1 MNVFDKYLDNI
12 AENAQLVDVINQL
25 CIIHFYKT
33 QNTLKDI
40 FEIEFIKFIRW
51 EIDIDNPTI
60 ITMYYEGK
68 DLNTGN
74 IEEMT
79 KKFEWNNLLIKVD
92 GYE

>member
-1 MNVFDKYLDNI
+1 MNVFEKYLDNI
-12 AENAQLVDVINQL
+12 AENAKLVDVIDQL
-25 CIIHFYKT
+25 CIMHFYKT

-51 EIDIDNPTI
+51 EIDIDNPTS

-68 DLNTGN
+68 DLNTGK
-74 IEEMT
+74 IGEMT